1 MLAVGDK
8 APLFVAPGPGGE
20 VALAALLKKG
30 PVVLYFYPR
39 ALTGG

>member
-1 MLAVGDK
+1 MIAVGDK
-8 APLFVAPGPGGE
+8 APLFVTPGPGGE
-20 VALAALLKKG
+20 VDLAALLEKG